1 MKVSAQNP
9 VLIIVHGRPATGKT
23 TIARHLAERLN
34 IPLITKDDIKELLFD
49 SLGWSD
55 RAWSRKLGG
64 ATYPILMYVAESFLK
79 AGRSLMLE
87 SNFPFESNH
96 EIQVLAKRTPFQAVQ
111 VICQA
116 DAQTIS
122 LRFERRQED
131 GTRHPGH
138 AAPDLIDEMRRG
150 QHISRTVPLELLG
163 EVLEVD
169 TNDFQSIDL
178 DSVVE
183 RLSLILGPR
192 DATEAK
198 TPEQ

>member
-1 MKVSAQNP
+1 MSTQKPKP
-9 VLIIVHGRPATGKT
+9 VLVIVHGRPATGKT
-23 TIARHLAERLN
+23 TIARELAERLN
-34 IPLITKDDIKELLFD
+34 LPLIAKDDIKESLFD
-49 SLGWSD
+49 SLGWND

-64 ATYPILMYVAESFLK
+64 ATYPILMYVTESFLK
-79 AGRSLMLE
+79 AGRSMMLE
-87 SNFPFESNH
+87 SNFPFESNP
-96 EIQVLAKRTPFQAVQ
+96 EFQALAERTPFYAVQ

-116 DAQTIS
+116 DPQTIS
-122 LRFERRQED
+122 QRFERRQGD

-150 QHISRTVPLELLG
+150 QHTSRTVPLELSG

-192 DATEAK
+192 STAEAK

>member
-1 MKVSAQNP
+1 MSTQKP

-23 TIARHLAERLN
+23 TIARELAERLH
-34 IPLITKDDIKELLFD
+34 IPLITKDDIKESLFE

-55 RAWSRKLGG
+55 RAWSRKLGA
-64 ATYPILMYVAESFLK
+64 ATYRILMYVAESSLK

-87 SNFPFESNH
+87 SNFPFESNP
-96 EIQVLAKRTPFQAVQ
+96 EFQALAERTPFHAVQ

-116 DAQTIS
+116 APQTIS
-122 LRFERRQED
+122 ERFERRQGG

-138 AAPDLIDEMRRG
+138 AAPDLMDEMRRG
-150 QHISRTVPLELLG
+150 EHTSPTVPLELLG
-163 EVLEVD
+163 EVLEID

-178 DSVVE
+178 DSLVE

-192 DATEAK
+192 DASEAK
-198 TPEQ
+198 VPEQ